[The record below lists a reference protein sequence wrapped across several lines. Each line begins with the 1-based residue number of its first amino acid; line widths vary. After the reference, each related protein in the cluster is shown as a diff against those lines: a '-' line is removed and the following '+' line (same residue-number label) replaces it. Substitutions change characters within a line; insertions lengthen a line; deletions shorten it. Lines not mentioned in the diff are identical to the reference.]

1 MYIQLWYILHLSECF
16 YCLQIYLRIHLAA
29 NFEFLTTGGFLFEF
43 DIDHI
48 LICIL

>member
-1 MYIQLWYILHLSECF
+1 MNVFIAYRYA
-16 YCLQIYLRIHLAA
+16 LRYTKGGNI
-29 NFEFLTTGGFLFEF
+29 EFLTAGDFLFEF